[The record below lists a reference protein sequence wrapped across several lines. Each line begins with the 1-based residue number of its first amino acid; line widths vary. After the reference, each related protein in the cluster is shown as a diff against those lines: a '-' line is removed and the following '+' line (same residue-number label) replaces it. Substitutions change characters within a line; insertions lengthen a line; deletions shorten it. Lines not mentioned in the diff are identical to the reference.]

1 MAFYSNDSMF
11 HDNLMEIMVI
21 NCYKIDLPSKMVIQ
35 VAAIIFLFL
44 MRLLFPTSN
53 SIWGM
58 VRQSYGQNAKICKK
72 SLIIVNAKRNWIQ
85 NFCYGRET
93 SMSYLMF

>member
-58 VRQSYGQNAKICKK
+58 VRQRMQKFVKK
-72 SLIIVNAKRNWIQ
+72 A
-85 NFCYGRET
+85 
-93 SMSYLMF
+93 